1 MPVLR
6 RSLSVLALLFA
17 LCTTVLV
24 TPASAAV
31 YDSCSVS
38 GCSAAKT
45 AYNGWNELGFPRSAG
60 WYAWPYGQYN
70 YSGGVFQNREGEL
83 PACDSFNEYDVN
95 PRAKGA
101 ARDAARIVR
110 DVTTGVVW
118 YTPDHY
124 VNFYRIV

>member
-1 MPVLR
+1 MLR
-6 RSLSVLALLFA
+6 KFLSVFGLLFA
-17 LCTTVLV
+17 LSATVLV
-24 TPASAAV
+24 TPAEAGV
-31 YDSCSVS
+31 YGSCTIS

-45 AYNGWNELGFPRSAG
+45 AYNGWNQLGFPRSAG

-70 YSGGVFQNREGEL
+70 YTGGVFQNREGEL
-83 PACDSFNEYDVN
+83 PSGDSFYEYDVN

-101 ARDAARIVR
+101 SRDAERIVR